1 MWRIQNPALWAQYVG
16 AKMGI
21 PRNDTNFEIV
31 LTHRPWMLKE
41 LEIDDEVNEKLLF
54 RGLKHDL
61 VDKVIEKGFDTNYA
75 SLNNLL
81 GPFCSLSSVP
91 FSLLNT

>member
-16 AKMGI
+16 AKMSI